1 AEADPHRPWRRLC
14 GQGTAGVSQ
23 PFTIEPADQAAPR
36 PRSRLIGELAR
47 RLTLRTLVGRM
58 VAGVLVL
65 LIVLI
70 SITGTATYLS
80 LRSFLYDR
88 LDQQVSTSAALN
100 VAALRGVVGPQI
112 GQNVIRLVY
121 AGAPMWVDFLQSSGE
136 QETLNI
142 EPSAGRHLNSLS
154 LSDNLVQ
161 KFIAHP
167 NRTMS

>member
-1 AEADPHRPWRRLC
+1 GADPGPGVEVRLPGPVQHRRALPRLPAQEGRPRRAEADPHRARRRLR

-100 VAALRGVVGPQI
+100 VGALRGVIGPQI
-112 GQNVIRLVY
+112 
-121 AGAPMWVDFLQSSGE
+121 
-136 QETLNI
+136 
-142 EPSAGRHLNSLS
+142 
-154 LSDNLVQ
+154 
-161 KFIAHP
+161 
-167 NRTMS
+167 